1 MRFAPITLGSIVK
14 DLAANIG
21 KSNFMNDKSV
31 KPQLIAELLGYKIPD
46 NYTPKMGGIK
56 KEEK

>member
-1 MRFAPITLGSIVK
+1 MK
-14 DLAANIG
+14 DLAANLG
-21 KSNFMNDKSV
+21 KSDFINDKSV
-31 KPQLIAELLGYKIPD
+31 KPQDIAQALGYKIPD